1 MSKLKLFDSSLLDV
15 VISRMSQQ
23 IIENHDDFTN
33 SVIIGIQPRG
43 TFFAQRIKKRIEEI
57 TGLSILF
64 GKLDITFFRDD
75 FRHHSKPLKASET
88 DITFSIEGK
97 KVILIDDVLYRGRT
111 IRAALDAM
119 LSFGR
124 PSSVE
129 LATLIDRKYSRE
141 LPIEATYVGKSVN
154 TIQSQ
159 RVVVEWREQGFPE
172 DTIWLVSEQEQP

>member
-1 MSKLKLFDSSLLDV
+1 MSRLKLFDSSLLDV

-23 IIENHDDFTN
+23 IIENHDDFAH
-33 SVIIGIQPRG
+33 SVILGIQPRG
-43 TFFAQRIKKRIEEI
+43 TLFAHRIKMRIEQI
-57 TGLSILF
+57 TGFTLQL

-75 FRHHSKPLKASET
+75 FRHRPEPLKPSET
-88 DITFSIEGK
+88 DILFSLENK
-97 KVILIDDVLYRGRT
+97 NVILIDDVLYRGRT

-119 LSFGR
+119 LAFGR

-129 LATLIDRKYSRE
+129 LAILIDRKYSRE

-172 DTIWLVSEQEQP
+172 DTIWLVSE